1 MKSKVDEIRENIKNI
16 ESYRDKYINDLN
28 ESEIAEIDD
37 KLKRLNDQVKSMQVK
52 SMIEKP
58 KLIDI
63 PEKKVKEQEK
73 KNEGVIYL
81 KDAHTDEEIEEYL
94 NLE

>member
-37 KLKRLNDQVKSMQVK
+37 KIKRLNDQVK

>member
-37 KLKRLNDQVKSMQVK
+37 KLKRLNDQVKSM
-52 SMIEKP
+52 IEKP